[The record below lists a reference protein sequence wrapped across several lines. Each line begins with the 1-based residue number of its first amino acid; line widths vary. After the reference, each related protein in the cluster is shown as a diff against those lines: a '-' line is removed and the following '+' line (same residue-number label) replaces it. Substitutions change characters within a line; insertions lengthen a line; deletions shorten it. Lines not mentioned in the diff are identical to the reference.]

1 MRHLLFALMLSSAV
15 FCVADD
21 KPAAAPAAPTAPKP
35 SDATVTFKVDGMD
48 CNMCAK
54 TVAGIYS
61 KLNGVADVATDT
73 DKGTVVIKYDSKAI
87 NEAALLTAL
96 KEKPKYTVTKPEA
109 K

>member
-1 MRHLLFALMLSSAV
+1 MKHLLLTLLLSSAA
-15 FCVADD
+15 FCMADD
-21 KPAAAPAAPTAPKP
+21 KPAAAPAAATAPKP
-35 SDATVTFKVDGMD
+35 SDSTVTLKVDGMD

-61 KLNGVADVATDT
+61 KVNGVADVATDT
-73 DKGTVVIKYDSKAI
+73 DKGTVVIKYDSKTV

-96 KEKPKYTVTKPEA
+96 KEKPKYTVTKPDT